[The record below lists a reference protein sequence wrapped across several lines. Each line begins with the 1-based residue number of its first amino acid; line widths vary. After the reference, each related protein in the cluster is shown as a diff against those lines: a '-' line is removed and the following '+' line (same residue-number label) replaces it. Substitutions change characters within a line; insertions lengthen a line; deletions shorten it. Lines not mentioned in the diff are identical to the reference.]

1 VEVNLAYAE
10 YLKRQA
16 SAGIAVQ
23 IGAEADEFWSYV
35 GKKSEQRWT
44 WYAIDHE
51 RGIIL
56 AHHNGR
62 RTDAACK
69 ALLDKLA
76 RFPIHRYYTDN
87 WQSYAK
93 FISPKQHQIGK
104 DETWRIE
111 RKNLNFRTHLT
122 RLHRKT
128 IGFSKNP
135 EMHDKV
141 IGLYIERHYYQ
152 KNYDSQYHIKNI

>member
-1 VEVNLAYAE
+1 MAYAE
-10 YLKRQA
+10 YLKTQG
-16 SAGIAVQ
+16 SPGIAVQ
-23 IGAEADEFWSYV
+23 IGVEADEFWSYV

-51 RGIIL
+51 QGIVL
-56 AHHNGR
+56 AHHNGK
-62 RTDAACK
+62 RTDAACQ
-69 ALLDKLA
+69 ALLAKLA
-76 RFPIHRYYTDN
+76 RFPIQRYYTDT

-93 FISPKQHQIGK
+93 FIPPKKHQIGK

-111 RKNLNFRTHLT
+111 RKNLNFRTHVS

-128 IGFSKNP
+128 IGFSKDS
-135 EMHDKV
+135 EIHDKV

-152 KNYDSQYHIKNI
+152 KHYSKYHMKNI